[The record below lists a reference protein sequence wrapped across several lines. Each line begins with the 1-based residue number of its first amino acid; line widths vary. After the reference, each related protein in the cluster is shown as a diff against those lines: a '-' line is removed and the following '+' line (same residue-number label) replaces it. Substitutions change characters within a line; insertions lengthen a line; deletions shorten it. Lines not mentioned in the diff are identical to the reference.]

1 MKKYII
7 AFYVLVFLNS
17 LDISAQDAIWS
28 DYFATPFA
36 LSPALT
42 GVMQGNDRFSA
53 SMRSQWG
60 SVLKENAYKTK
71 SVSYDRR
78 WCGNIPLA
86 TGLRV
91 SRDQAGSS
99 NFTRNEAY
107 LSAAFYQHLG
117 NKGGYLIAG
126 AEGGFLQNS
135 VSLNGYSFDTQFNG
149 QDYIASADNGETG
162 LSGNAYLW
170 DFGAGIS
177 WINPQSNY
185 YWIVG
190 ASLHHINTPN
200 YSFGESI
207 NNVPTDAEI
216 PMRAA
221 LHASAHFRNSKRSR
235 FGFQPRAIF
244 QQQRKHWQAVIGVDF
259 DYFVDS
265 SRSFPVGIG
274 AAWRMGGQFDNLAPH
289 SDALLLSIRLGT
301 STLSAI
307 ALTYDLNISKLRKAS
322 YGAGSFELTITHQ
335 LTKNIK
341 KQCTECHF
349 FRWFEEKS
357 F

>member
-1 MKKYII
+1 MKNYI
-7 AFYVLVFLNS
+7 ALLFLFCLCS
-17 LDISAQDAIWS
+17 STKLSAQDAVWS
-28 DYFATPFA
+28 DYFSNPFA

-53 SMRSQWG
+53 IARSQWG
-60 SVLKENAYKTK
+60 SVLKENAYRTV
-71 SVSYDRR
+71 SVAYDRR

-86 TGLRV
+86 TGIRV

-99 NFTRNEAY
+99 NFTRNEAHF
-107 LSAAFYQHLG
+107 SAAFYQHLG
-117 NKGGYLIAG
+117 NRAGYLIAG

-135 VSLNGYSFDTQFNG
+135 VNLNGYSFDSQFNG
-149 QDYIASADNGETG
+149 QDYIPTADNGETG
-162 LSGNAYLW
+162 LAGNAYLW
-170 DFGAGIS
+170 DFGAGVS

-200 YSFGESI
+200 YSFGESL

-216 PMRAA
+216 PMRFVI
-221 LHASAHFRNSKRSR
+221 HASAHFRKNKRSR
-235 FGFQPRAIF
+235 FGFQPRFIF
-244 QQQRKHWQAVIGVDF
+244 QQQRKHWQAVVGLDF

-265 SRSFPVGIG
+265 SRAFPIGIG
-274 AAWRMGGQFDNLAPH
+274 TALRTGGRFDNLNPH
-289 SDALLLSIRLGT
+289 SDALLLSIRLGM
-301 STLSAI
+301 SNLSAI
-307 ALTYDLNISKLRKAS
+307 ALTYDLNISRLRKAT

-335 LTKNIK
+335 LTQNIK
-341 KQCTECHF
+341 EQCTSCHF